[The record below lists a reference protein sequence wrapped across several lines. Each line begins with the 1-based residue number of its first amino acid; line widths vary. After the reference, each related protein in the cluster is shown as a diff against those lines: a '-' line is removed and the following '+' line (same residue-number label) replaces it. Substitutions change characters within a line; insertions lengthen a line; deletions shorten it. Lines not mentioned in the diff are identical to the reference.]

1 MHGRSP
7 GGVAGRGHLDNPHW
21 RTILDAFPRT
31 QIEHLSVPRMIPG
44 TNWFLGC
51 THTTRAKDRMV
62 SERMTAGRVADILEV
77 FTNAGIDAL
86 LGYRRN
92 EMLIDAV
99 KDAEDR
105 TGKRIIRICTPG
117 LEDLADTPQAMGKAE
132 RVFDDVAA
140 LGVDVCMP
148 HQCTTDALVD
158 RRTHT
163 IRNMDKYCAMIRQR
177 GMIPGLSTHMPESIP
192 YADESGLDVGTYIQ
206 LYNAI
211 GFLMQLEVD
220 WVHRIIT
227 GAAKPVITIKPFAA
241 SRLHPFVGLSF
252 AWATLRDCD
261 MVTVG
266 TQTPDEARELIEI
279 SLAHFQKRSADVEL
293 QRTRSKASVERQ

>member
-1 MHGRSP
+1 M
-7 GGVAGRGHLDNPHW
+7 
-21 RTILDAFPRT
+21 
-31 QIEHLSVPRMIPG
+31 MPG

-62 SERMTAGRVADILEV
+62 AERMTVRRVADVLEV

-86 LGYRRN
+86 LGYRRH
-92 EMLIDAV
+92 EKLMDAV

-117 LEDLADTPQAMGKAE
+117 LADLADTPQAMGEAE

-158 RRTHT
+158 RRSRT
-163 IRNMDKYCAMIRQR
+163 IRNMDKYCAMIRRR

-241 SRLHPFVGLSF
+241 GRLHPFVGLSF

-293 QRTRSKASVERQ
+293 QRTRSKASVERR